1 MCTDLFE
8 NKELYNN
15 KISELLL
22 DLAFDRVVNVRISLA
37 KFMKKVLKKE
47 KNQWLKND
55 DTIKKILTKLRKDKS
70 NEVLSY
76 IKDINDVTDLEC
88 DIQNVNEKFQ
98 DKMNFIS
105 EEFGITKNVP
115 LKSVFRSANNVTNET
130 PAVETPNNQ

>member
-1 MCTDLFE
+1 M
-8 NKELYNN
+8 
-15 KISELLL
+15 
-22 DLAFDRVVNVRISLA
+22 
-37 KFMKKVLKKE
+37 KKE